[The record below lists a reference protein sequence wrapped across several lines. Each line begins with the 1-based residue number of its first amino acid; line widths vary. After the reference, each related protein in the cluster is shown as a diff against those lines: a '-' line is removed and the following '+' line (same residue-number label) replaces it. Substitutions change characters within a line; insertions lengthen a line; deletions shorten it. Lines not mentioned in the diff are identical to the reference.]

1 MKIQEKKNN
10 LQMIKRSRKA
20 NFNKGDFVVYPS
32 YGLGKINGI
41 QNELIGGKRI
51 KVFVISI
58 NERVILRVSAD
69 KIQDLGLRKLS
80 SKDRMK
86 DAFAILKGKSKKK
99 KKTMWSRRA
108 QEYETKIL
116 SGDPVLIAEV
126 LKELYKKDDFDDSSF
141 SEKQIYSSAL
151 DRLARELA
159 AMQKLDKETAT
170 KKLEEILSE
179 AA

>member
-1 MKIQEKKNN
+1 
-10 LQMIKRSRKA
+10 MIKRSRKA
-20 NFNKGDFVVYPS
+20 NFSKGDFVVYPS

-99 KKTMWSRRA
+99 
-108 QEYETKIL
+108 
-116 SGDPVLIAEV
+116 
-126 LKELYKKDDFDDSSF
+126 
-141 SEKQIYSSAL
+141 EKNNVEQTSTGI
-151 DRLARELA
+151 
-159 AMQKLDKETAT
+159 
-170 KKLEEILSE
+170 
-179 AA
+179 